1 MLVVALHDEYGDFDI
16 PVLNSV
22 WISSEF
28 DSLTQTG
35 LSSDTFDYSGID
47 YAIRELR
54 RLGFKNTKITNVTV
68 GGGL

>member
-1 MLVVALHDEYGDFDI
+1 MLVVALHEYGDFDI

-22 WISSEF
+22 WTSSEF

-35 LSSDTFDYSGID
+35 LSSDTFDYSDID
-47 YAIRELR
+47 YAIKQLR
-54 RLGFKNTKITNVTV
+54 KLGFKNTKITNVTV